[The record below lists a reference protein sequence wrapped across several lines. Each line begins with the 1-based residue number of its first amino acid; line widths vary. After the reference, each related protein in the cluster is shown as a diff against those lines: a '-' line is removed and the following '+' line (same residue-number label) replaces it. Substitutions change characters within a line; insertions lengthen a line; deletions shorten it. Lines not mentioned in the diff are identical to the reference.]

1 MTGKLPWLLPGIRRP
16 NFNFYQI
23 RFRIPTT
30 IPPGVIYFIVYAI
43 IFYIFSGGAYH
54 AVNKDVI
61 SIGQSG
67 NRPIFIAPY
76 QSAQYLIEGI
86 VAGLVFAFAA
96 LSLYIFDYA
105 TKYVFEVNTAQKLEL
120 LGVVLISVWYI
131 VLTLMY
137 KQKVGG

>member
-1 MTGKLPWLLPGIRRP
+1 MTSKLPWILPGIRRP

-23 RFRIPTT
+23 KLRIPTS
-30 IPPGVIYFIVYAI
+30 IPRGVIYFVVYAI

-54 AVNKDVI
+54 IVNKEII
-61 SIGQSG
+61 SIGQAG

-76 QSAQYLIEGI
+76 SSVQYLIEGL
-86 VAGLVFAFAA
+86 VAGIVFSFGA

-120 LGVVLISVWYI
+120 LGVVLVSIWYI
-131 VLTLMY
+131 VITLMY